1 MLNKYT
7 RSFFAAIFTPLARLL
22 IRMGISADVVTMIG
36 TGGVAAGALIF
47 YPMGEL
53 FWGTVFITVFVFS
66 DIVDGLMARI
76 SGRSGKW
83 GAFLDSTL
91 DRFGDAA
98 VFSGLVIWFF
108 TGGANYRIA
117 VLALVCLV
125 FGALVS
131 YAKARAEGL
140 GMTAN
145 VGIAERSERLVVVLV
160 TTGFTGLGL
169 PEQVLLTVM
178 ALLAIASIITV
189 LQRIVAVRRQA
200 LAADSASG

>member
-7 RSFFAAIFTPLARLL
+7 RAFFAAIFTPLARLL
-22 IRMGISADVVTMIG
+22 VRMGVSPDVVTVIG

-66 DIVDGLMARI
+66 DIVDGLMARM
-76 SGRSGKW
+76 SGHQGHW

-98 VFSGLVIWFF
+98 VFAGLVIWYF

-117 VLALVCLV
+117 VLALACLV
-125 FGALVS
+125 LGSLVS

-140 GMTAN
+140 SMTAN

-178 ALLAIASIITV
+178 ALLTVASLITV
-189 LQRIVAVRRQA
+189 LQRILTVRCQA
-200 LAADSASG
+200 LAPHRGTD

>member
-1 MLNKYT
+1 MLNKYA
-7 RSFFAAIFTPLARLL
+7 RSFFAAVFTPLARLL
-22 IRMGISADVVTMIG
+22 VRMGVSPDVVTVTG
-36 TGGVAAGALIF
+36 TAGVAAGALIF

-66 DIVDGLMARI
+66 DIVDGLMARMSGH
-76 SGRSGKW
+76 SGRW

-91 DRFGDAA
+91 DRLGDAA

-108 TGGANYRIA
+108 TGGDDHLIA
-117 VLALVCLV
+117 VLAVACLV
-125 FGALVS
+125 LGSLVS

-169 PEQVLLTVM
+169 PEQVLLAVM
-178 ALLAIASIITV
+178 ALLAIASFITV
-189 LQRIVAVRRQA
+189 LQRILTVRRQA
-200 LAADSASG
+200 LAPDAAPE